1 MNEKKLKQLAEPFA
15 IADLEWRIQKA
26 GNKNDKYW
34 ALIVPYINN
43 RAIQDRLDLVCGMA
57 GWKNEFS
64 STPNQKGTLCGISIR
79 MEGSIAR
86 ICIKCGAKTGS
97 GGGEYAKCPVDGSL
111 SQPDTRLDSIPGD
124 WLTKW
129 DGSDDTNIEA
139 TKGGLSGAMKRAAVQ
154 WGIGRYLYS
163 LDPHVVTL
171 LTQDPKNDS
180 YIMTLAKVDGQKN
193 QRVYFQR
200 PKLPE
205 WALPKGTDGP
215 RTNN

>member
-15 IADLEWRIQKA
+15 AGDLEWRIQKA
-26 GNKNDKYW
+26 GNKNGSYW
-34 ALIVPYINN
+34 ALIVPYVDN
-43 RAIQDRLDLVCGMA
+43 RAIQDRLDAVCGIA

-64 STPNQKGTLCGISIR
+64 STPNEKGTLCGISIR
-79 MEGSIAR
+79 IKETEGNLKMID
-86 ICIKCGAKTGS
+86 
-97 GGGEYAKCPVDGSL
+97 E
-111 SQPDTRLDSIPGD
+111 

-154 WGIGRYLYS
+154 WGIGRYLYG

-171 LTQDPKNDS
+171 LTQDPKKDN

-200 PKLPE
+200 PNLPE
-205 WALPKGTDGP
+205 WALPKQVAQ
-215 RTNN
+215 NA